1 MTEQGKRS
9 GGFGDPAGSPPPPY
23 YTAEDDPFAL
33 TPDGSLVAS
42 IFLLHGL
49 PGWMALAD
57 NPRLG
62 TEEARRLKLI
72 DEMRK
77 LAGQRVLQLLQHEDL
92 PRDIQRAFS
101 NNQNEVIVN
110 TLMRRVLARAFPGQ
124 AMRPGEQPPEMEA
137 VPAAVQKAAMA
148 ALTTAHERYAAVN
161 GFRDTLRRR
170 GLLVTSA
177 LAINYLDEKSPKSG
191 RLAAGGLAVLLGG
204 AGVGAVP
211 IFMGLGGAAGLGGG
225 AIYTSILSSFGGG
238 AVAAGGGGMAMG
250 MTVLTGL
257 TGVGAVLAAAGATYL
272 GVKAYQAATRAKNL
286 SAAFELTGLPL

>member
-1 MTEQGKRS
+1 MAGQGERS
-9 GGFGDPAGSPPPPY
+9 GGFGDLAGSPPPPY
-23 YTAEDDPFAL
+23 YAEDAFEL

-62 TEEARRLKLI
+62 TEEARRLKLV
-72 DEMRK
+72 DEIRK
-77 LAGQRVLQLLQHEDL
+77 LAGQRVLQLLQHEEL

-101 NNQNEVIVN
+101 SNQNEVIVN
-110 TLMRRVLARAFPGQ
+110 TLMRRVLARAFPSQ
-124 AMRPGEQPPEMEA
+124 AMRPGEQPQEVVA
-137 VPAAVQKAAMA
+137 VPDNVQKAAMT
-148 ALTTAHERYAAVN
+148 ALTSAHERYAAVN

-177 LAINYLDEKSPKSG
+177 LAIKYLDEKSPKSG
-191 RLAAGGLAVLLGG
+191 QLAAGGLALVLGG

-211 IFMGLGGAAGLGGG
+211 IFVGLGGTAGLGGA

-238 AVAAGGGGMAMG
+238 AVAAGGGGMALG
-250 MTVLTGL
+250 MTVLTSL

-272 GVKAYQAATRAKNL
+272 GVRAYQAATRAKTL
-286 SAAFELTGLPL
+286 SAAFEATGLPL